1 VDSIEC
7 TYEQPLIP
15 TARRIQMGIAIGTT
29 ITVTFDAQQIAQLDC
44 LLQNVEE
51 LSEMF
56 ESSERAFVNS
66 TRVINVYRALH
77 AAGYR

>member
-1 VDSIEC
+1 
-7 TYEQPLIP
+7 
-15 TARRIQMGIAIGTT
+15 MGIAIGTT

-44 LLQNVEE
+44 LLQNVET

-66 TRVINVYRALH
+66 TRVINVYRARH

>member
-1 VDSIEC
+1 
-7 TYEQPLIP
+7 
-15 TARRIQMGIAIGTT
+15 MGIAIGTT

-44 LLQNVEE
+44 LLQNIET

-56 ESSERAFVNS
+56 ESSERAFVTSN
-66 TRVINVYRALH
+66 RVINVYRALH